1 MLYAIVATDIEQ
13 SLSLRQQFSDSHR
26 ARLRD
31 LLEQGRLAIAGPCPQ
46 VDGVESSTAGFSGS
60 VIIAEFA
67 SLDEAQQWANTDPF
81 LIHGVYQQVS
91 VKPFKQFLP

>member
-1 MLYAIVATDIEQ
+1 MLYAIIATDIEQ
-13 SLSLRQQFSDSHR
+13 SMELRQKFSISHR
-26 ARLRD
+26 ARLTE
-31 LLEQGRLAIAGPCPQ
+31 LLQQGRLVIAGPCPQ
-46 VDGVESSTAGFSGS
+46 VDGVETSTAGFSGS